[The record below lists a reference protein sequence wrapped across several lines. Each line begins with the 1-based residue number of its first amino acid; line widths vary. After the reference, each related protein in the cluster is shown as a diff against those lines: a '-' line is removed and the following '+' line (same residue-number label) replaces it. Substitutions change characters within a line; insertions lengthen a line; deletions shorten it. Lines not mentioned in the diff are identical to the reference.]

1 MSGSFDPAAAGPPAH
16 TRVSVPIWL
25 LVLITLSGTLGM
37 HMFVPAL
44 PLAAVQLGTTPAA
57 MQMTISLYIAGLA
70 VGQLIYGPLSDAFG
84 RRPLLLGGLALYTV
98 AGVAAGLSSGIDA
111 LIAARLLQALGGSAG
126 LVLGRA
132 IVRDTVRSDEAVRKL
147 ATLNLILVI
156 GPGLAPIVG
165 GFVAGHTGWRV
176 IFLLLAGLG
185 ALAFVCAG
193 KLLPETARPTGRLSP
208 ATLVHDYRELLAS
221 RAFVGF
227 AIGGACSTTA
237 FYAFL
242 AAAPF
247 VFANQLHRPPA
258 ELGIYLALMMAGFS
272 VGNACTGRLMRS
284 FASER
289 VLYGANLVSL
299 CSAGMLLAI
308 TLGGHLGVTAVVVL
322 LVLFTIGAG
331 AASPVSMVKAI
342 SVDSRLTGSA
352 AGLYGFGQMAVGAL
366 CTALVTLG
374 DDPALTAAIV
384 LTAMAALA
392 RGAFVVATRHE
403 RRRLARRS

>member
-1 MSGSFDPAAAGPPAH
+1 MTAPVIEAVPAP
-16 TRVSVPIWL
+16 RLQVPVWL
-25 LVLITLSGTLGM
+25 LVLITLSGTLAM

-44 PLAAVQLGTTPAA
+44 PLAGAQLGTTPQA

-98 AGVAAGLSSGIDA
+98 AGLVAGMSSGIHA

-132 IVRDTVRSDEAVRKL
+132 IVRDTVRSDDAVRKL
-147 ATLNLILVI
+147 AMLNLMMVI

-165 GFVAGHTGWRV
+165 GAIVGHLGWRV
-176 IFLLLAGLG
+176 IFLLLALMG
-185 ALAFVCAG
+185 ALAFACTA
-193 KLLPETARPTGRLSP
+193 KLLPETGRPTGTISP
-208 ATLVHDYRELLAS
+208 RSLLRDYRELLAS
-221 RAFVGF
+221 RVFVGY

-247 VFANQLHRPPA
+247 VFANELHRPPT
-258 ELGIYLALMMAGFS
+258 ELGFYLAMMMAGFS
-272 VGNACTGRLMRS
+272 LGNALTSRLMRS
-284 FASER
+284 LSGER
-289 VLYGANLVSL
+289 VLFGANLVSL
-299 CSAGMLLAI
+299 VSAAALLLLVA
-308 TLGGHLGVTAVVVL
+308 TGQMSVVAVVGL
-322 LVLFTIGAG
+322 LFLFTVGAG

-342 SVDSRLTGSA
+342 SVAPRSTGSA
-352 AGLYGFGQMAVGAL
+352 AGLYGFGQMAVGAI
-366 CTALVTLG
+366 CTALVSLG
-374 DDPALTAAIV
+374 SDPALTSAVV

-392 RGAFVVATRHE
+392 RGAYVVATRHE
-403 RRRLARRS
+403 RHRLAKVS

>member
-1 MSGSFDPAAAGPPAH
+1 MSGSFDPATAGPPAP

-70 VGQLIYGPLSDAFG
+70 VGQLVYGPLSDAFG

-98 AGVAAGLSSGIDA
+98 AGVAAGLSSGIEA

-208 ATLVHDYRELLAS
+208 ATLVLDYRELLAS
-221 RAFVGF
+221 RVFLGF

-247 VFANQLHRPPA
+247 VFANQLHRPPT

-272 VGNACTGRLMRS
+272 IGNACTGRLMRS

-289 VLYGANLVSL
+289 VLHYANLLSL
-299 CSAGMLLAI
+299 CSAGLLLAL
-308 TLGGHLGVTAVVVL
+308 TLGGRLGVPAVVVL

-331 AASPVSMVKAI
+331 AASPVAMVKAI
-342 SVDSRLTGSA
+342 SVDPRLTGSA

-384 LTAMAALA
+384 LTVMAALA

-403 RRRLARRS
+403 RRLPARGP

>member
-1 MSGSFDPAAAGPPAH
+1 MSAVDKK
-16 TRVSVPIWL
+16 SVPIWL

-98 AGVAAGLSSGIDA
+98 AGVAAGLSSGIEA

-221 RAFVGF
+221 RVFVGF

-247 VFANQLHRPPA
+247 VFANQLHRPTT
-258 ELGIYLALMMAGFS
+258 ELGLYLGLMMAGFS

-284 FASER
+284 FASQR
-289 VLYGANLVSL
+289 VLYGANLLSL
-299 CSAGMLLAI
+299 CSAGLLLAI
-308 TLGGHLGVTAVVVL
+308 TVSGHLGVTAVVVL

-392 RGAFVVATRHE
+392 RGAFMVATRHE
-403 RRRLARRS
+403 RHLLAKAS